1 LGYVKELIVALK
13 NGATAWGSRGGSED
27 ERSVDVVVIVFTVV
41 LDLLLPVFSK
51 MVDSDAVG
59 FRVDDGKQL
68 SSELHELGMIHFA
81 LEDGVLD
88 ALAVVEAGFRNLAEP
103 LLSGFGDGGNV
114 VGEEDVHWG
123 FQI

>member
-1 LGYVKELIVALK
+1 MLVLE
-13 NGATAWGSRGGSED
+13 NGATAWGSRGSLED
-27 ERSVDVVVIVFTVV
+27 EWAFDVVVIVFAVV

-68 SSELHELGMIHFA
+68 SSELHELGMIHLA

-88 ALAVVEAGFRNLAEP
+88 ALAVVEAGFRDLAEP
-103 LLSGFGDGGNV
+103 LLPGFGDGGDI
-114 VGEEDVHWG
+114 VGEQDIHLKTSR
-123 FQI
+123 